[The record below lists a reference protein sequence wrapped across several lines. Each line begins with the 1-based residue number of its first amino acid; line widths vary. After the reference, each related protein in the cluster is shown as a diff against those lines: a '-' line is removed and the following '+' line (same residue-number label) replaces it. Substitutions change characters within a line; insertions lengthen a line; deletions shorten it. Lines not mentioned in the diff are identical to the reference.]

1 MFILGYVLLAIV
13 GAGVTALA
21 LSIVWFNIKRKRI
34 MRAAARATPAELET
48 IYALVE
54 ASGSADSTGF
64 VLGRTNT
71 TADDPS
77 CVVEI
82 PATMTDFPWAG
93 RSFHVEAAQ
102 DVQFRASETT
112 GSGIRLLGRVYR
124 PVAVPREKLASGKE
138 RNRFN
143 PRLYVRSSSILRD
156 SLVRICPE
164 HPEDLLSYLLC
175 AGQDSFEFEP
185 INQARIGTSAA
196 WIQDPEFQYCDQCR
210 KRMILVL
217 QIPGT
222 LVHRKAFHSATFYLL
237 GCKSHP
243 DRTASVK
250 QYS

>member
-1 MFILGYVLLAIV
+1 MPILGYILVGIV
-13 GAGVTALA
+13 GTGLTALA
-21 LSIVWFNIKRKRI
+21 LSIVWFNIKRRRI
-34 MRAAARATPAELET
+34 MRDAARATPAELET

-54 ASGSADSTGF
+54 ACGSADPAGF

-71 TADDPS
+71 TLDDPS

-82 PATMTDFPWAG
+82 PATLTDFPWAR
-93 RSFHVEAAQ
+93 RSFRIEAAS
-102 DVQFRASETT
+102 DVQFHASETT

-124 PVAVPREKLASGKE
+124 PVAVPREKLSSGKE

-143 PRLYVRSSSILRD
+143 PRLYVKSNSTLRD
-156 SLVRICPE
+156 SLARICPE
-164 HPEDLLSYLLC
+164 HPADLLSYLLC
-175 AGQDSFEFEP
+175 SGQESFEFEP

-217 QIPGT
+217 QLPGT
-222 LVHRKAFHSATFYLL
+222 LVHRKAFHSATFYLF

-243 DRTASVK
+243 DRTATVK